1 MIAVED
7 PTVAKADKNPI
18 GAANK
23 HNNRIQT
30 NEIPNT
36 FIR

>member
-1 MIAVED
+1 MTAVED

-18 GAANK
+18 GAANE

-30 NEIPNT
+30 NEIPNIL
-36 FIR
+36 IR